1 MIYCEEGEASSF
13 CFIIFLAKVHP
24 LFFSSLGPAT
34 RSLMAYI
41 YRSFLKDLVCSPRP
55 YAPPVTRLSK
65 EQTISSSVPRLISR
79 LAIGSHHFEYS
90 FPRSI
95 LRIACPWRYIW
106 ARTSTTSIVLDP
118 SRPQRSRF
126 GSSYLFCTSHQLWA
140 VGCTRGCTD
149 SWTFSSGSCSEV
161 LGGYCNAW

>member
-1 MIYCEEGEASSF
+1 MTYWEEGETVGF
-13 CFIIFLAKVHP
+13 CLIIALAKVHP
-24 LFFSSLGPAT
+24 LSSSSLGPAT

-79 LAIGSHHFEYS
+79 LAIGSHHLEYG
-90 FPRSI
+90 FPRPI
-95 LRIACPWRYIW
+95 LRIACSWRYTW
-106 ARTSTTSIVLDP
+106 ARTSAISIVLDP
-118 SRPQRSRF
+118 SRPQRSRL

-149 SWTFSSGSCSEV
+149 S
-161 LGGYCNAW
+161 